1 MALCRDIEWNDMS
14 KMLYSIKKLY
24 VIVRYHLTKSLRI
37 QKAL

>member
-24 VIVRYHLTKSLRI
+24 VIVRYHLPKYLRI